1 MKNLVP
7 LYLILL
13 GGALNAQLM
22 INEGSNKNFNSILD
36 QDDGSE
42 DWIDIYNSGTTI
54 VNLEGYSLTDDEL
67 DLQKWTSTAEG
78 PEINR
83 WVKL

>member
-1 MKNLVP
+1 MF
-7 LYLILL
+7 LYMILL

-22 INEGSNKNFNSILD
+22 MNEGSNKNFNSILD

-42 DWIDIYNSGTTI
+42 DWIEIYNSGTTI

-78 PEINR
+78 HEIHR